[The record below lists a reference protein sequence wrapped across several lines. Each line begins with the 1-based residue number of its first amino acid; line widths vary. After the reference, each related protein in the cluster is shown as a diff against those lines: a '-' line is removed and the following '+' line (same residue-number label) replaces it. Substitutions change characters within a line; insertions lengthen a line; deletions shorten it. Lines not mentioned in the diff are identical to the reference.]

1 MAKLFSVAS
10 WNVEHFRSQ
19 NTPSRKRDVV
29 AFLNAQ
35 DPDVFALYEVEGR
48 EIFTELTQ
56 LMPGYTFHITEGR
69 NTQEILVGLRHGL
82 TGFVTQRTEFQSGNS
97 LLRPGALLTLTIGG
111 ENYSL
116 LFLHTKSGNT
126 PQGLGL
132 RDDMLERAI
141 EFTKALD
148 KKAGPGKRAK
158 YIFLGDFN
166 IMGME
171 YRFVRERD
179 ILAELEL
186 LKLQRMAPK
195 RQMKVLEK
203 DRPNTWWGGGK
214 LPESNLD
221 FVVARKEIKFA
232 AFDGGANVAVRG
244 WPDEPTPQKR
254 LEWVKEMSDHALL
267 YFEVHD

>member
-29 AFLNAQ
+29 DFLGEQ
-35 DPDVFALYEVEGR
+35 DPDVFALYEVEGK
-48 EIFTELTQ
+48 EIFAELTQ
-56 LMPGYTFHITEGR
+56 MMPAYTFHITEGR
-69 NTQEILVGLRHGL
+69 NTQEILVGVRHGL
-82 TGFVTQRTEFQSGNS
+82 TAFFTQRTEFQSRDS
-97 LLRPGALLTLTIGG
+97 LLRPGALLTLTFG
-111 ENYSL
+111 EDNYSM

-126 PQGLGL
+126 PHGLGL
-132 RDDMLERAI
+132 RDDMLQRALD
-141 EFTKALD
+141 FTKPLD
-148 KKAGPGKRAK
+148 RKAGPGKRAK

-186 LKLQRMAPK
+186 LKLERTAPK

-203 DRPNTWWGGGK
+203 DRPNTWWGGGS

-221 FVVARKEIKFA
+221 FVVARREIRFA
-232 AFDGGANVAVRG
+232 QFAGGANVSVRG
-244 WPDEPTPQKR
+244 WPQEPTPQKR
-254 LEWVKEMSDHALL
+254 LKWVRTMSDHALL